1 MIGKSFRS
9 TGKRLLPRGNPRKL
23 CAILLAGVLAG
34 CGGSAAREQSSKRV
48 LGALAAVRVP
58 ADWKLTRKSARS
70 IQAEGDGSLVSV
82 TIFPLA
88 TPFRKALWP
97 RVVPQIDRSVRRFAS
112 REHSRLTRSE
122 TIAID
127 GHKARAYDLERP
139 DGTKERIAFVLTGR
153 REYQLY
159 CRGDDTDACTQ
170 LFASFRTVET

>member
-1 MIGKSFRS
+1 MIRKSFRS

-23 CAILLAGVLAG
+23 CAILLAGALAG
-34 CGGSAAREQSSKRV
+34 CGGSAAREPSSKRV

-58 ADWKLTRKSARS
+58 ADWKLTRKTVRS

-82 TIFPLA
+82 TVFPLA
-88 TPFRKALWP
+88 TPFRSELWQ
-97 RVVPQIDRSVRRFAS
+97 RVVRQIDRSVRQLAG
-112 REHSRLTRSE
+112 REHAELKRSE
-122 TIAID
+122 TITID
-127 GHKARAYDLERP
+127 GRKARAYDLERP

-159 CRGDDTDACTQ
+159 CRGDDADACKQ